1 MRLQNVSLLLL
12 PLFSTSAFATDW
24 ISFQDPF
31 EQAFT
36 MDVPKDWTVK
46 GGLFRLGYSD
56 TRLMVDVTSPDRE
69 INVRLGDV
77 AIPSY
82 ELPSANHP
90 REGEI
95 YDLGAQAQLIVASY
109 RSGAQYAALYGQS
122 RFRSVCPKLTTA
134 PVEWVAPFM
143 RDYIEDS
150 AHSTKGEAAYQCGIQ
165 SAYIFAKTSMYSEG
179 LWQVH
184 TLGSFIA
191 HQDQLPIARAVLMRM
206 SQSFH
211 LSPRWVEYQKK
222 MDRDA
227 LVYQKARQQARM
239 RNLSAQAAQLEL
251 KMQGMQNQ
259 VNAYLHKQAGQ
270 QAQVTAI
277 GNLLTGVT
285 PTVDPL
291 GNPHNVW
298 TGPKSGYWTNGKGEV
313 VNADLSPGA
322 GWQPLK
328 AQP

>member
-12 PLFSTSAFATDW
+12 PLFSISAFATDW
-24 ISFQDPF
+24 ISFQDPL

-36 MDVPKDWTVK
+36 MDVPKDWMVK
-46 GGLFRLGYSD
+46 GGAFRLGYSD
-56 TRLMVDVTSPDRE
+56 TRLMVDVISPDRD

-82 ELPSANHP
+82 TLPNATHP
-90 REGEI
+90 RDGEV

-109 RSGAQYAALYGQS
+109 RSGAQYASLYGQS
-122 RFRSVCPKLTTA
+122 RFRGVCPKLTPA

-143 RDYIEDS
+143 RDYIEDN
-150 AHSTKGEAAYQCGIQ
+150 AHSTKGEAAYQCGMQ
-165 SAYIFAKTSMYSEG
+165 SAYVFAKTSMYSEG

-191 HQDQLPIARAVLMRM
+191 HQDQVPIARAVLLRM
-206 SQSFH
+206 SQSFR
-211 LSPRWVEYQKK
+211 LTPRWIEYQKK
-222 MDRDA
+222 MDQDA

-239 RNLSAQAAQLEL
+239 RALSAQVAHAEM

-259 VNAYLHKQAGQ
+259 VNGYLHRQAGQ
-270 QAQVTAI
+270 QAQVNTISNILA
-277 GNLLTGVT
+277 GVT

-298 TGPKSGYWTNGKGEV
+298 TGAKAAYWVNGKGEI

-328 AQP
+328 PQP